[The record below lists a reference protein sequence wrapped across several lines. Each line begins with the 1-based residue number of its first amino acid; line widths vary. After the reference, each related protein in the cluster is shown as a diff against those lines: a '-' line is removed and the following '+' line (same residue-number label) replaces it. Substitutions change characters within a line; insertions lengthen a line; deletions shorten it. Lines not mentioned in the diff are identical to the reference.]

1 MLKFLS
7 AFAASAVLASAFLVG
22 CKPSEPTPGNG
33 ATGTSSTGADK
44 IKIGFVVKQMDDTW
58 FQQETK
64 FATEKASELGIDL
77 LVQEAKNGEAVLSAI
92 ETLATQGAKGLI
104 ICSPEVQLGT
114 SIQKACESH
123 NMKLMS
129 VDDRLVGTDGK
140 PLATIPHLGI
150 SAENIG
156 KLVGKSIVD
165 EMKVRGWKMDEAGAI
180 AILKEGLETAELR
193 VKGTRSELEA
203 AGLPA
208 AKIFIGPWTGAVDI
222 TAASNAANTII
233 TRESATK
240 KWVVFSSNDDGMMGA
255 VRSLENAGIPVE
267 NIIGV
272 GINGTTA
279 AQDFKKK
286 MQTGVF
292 ASVLLS
298 PRTHGAQTVEMM
310 AAWIKDGQSPE
321 METYTA
327 GTVINRANYVE
338 EMKKEGVLP

>member
-1 MLKFLS
+1 MLQFVK
-7 AFAASAVLASAFLVG
+7 ACAVSAVVGLMLIGG
-22 CKPSEPTPGNG
+22 CKPAEPSAG
-33 ATGTSSTGADK
+33 AATTGGANASQEK

-64 FATEKASELGIDL
+64 FATEKANEIGVEL
-77 LVQEAKNGEAVLSAI
+77 LVQEAKNGEAVLTAI

-104 ICSPEVQLGT
+104 ICAPEVQLGT
-114 SIQKACESH
+114 SIQNACNTH

-140 PLATIPHLGI
+140 PLADIPHLGI

-156 KLVGKSIVD
+156 KLVGQAIAA
-165 EMKVRGWKMDEAGAI
+165 EMKVRGWKMEEAGAI

-193 VKGTRSELEA
+193 VKGARIELEA
-203 AGLPA
+203 AGFPA
-208 AKIFIGPWTGAVDI
+208 GKIFVGPWTGAVDI
-222 TAASNAANTII
+222 TAASNAANAII
-233 TRESATK
+233 TRESTIK
-240 KWVVFSSNDDGMMGA
+240 KWVAFSSNDDGMMGA
-255 VRSLENAGIPVE
+255 VRSLENAGVAPE

-279 AQDFKKK
+279 AQDFKKDK
-286 MQTGVF
+286 PTGVF

-310 AAWIKDGQSPE
+310 AAWIRDGKAPQ

-327 GTVINRANYVE
+327 GTVINRANYVD
-338 EMKKEGVLP
+338 EMKKEGVAP